1 VSQQAWLFSYG
12 TLRQASVQRAL
23 FGREVESAEDV
34 LTGFIVDTVTIT
46 DPAVIAQSGSD
57 RHPILRRT
65 AQGDEVRGAALA
77 LTTAELEAADRYE
90 ADDYVR
96 IAVVLGSG
104 RAAFVYVERDAY
116 VERGGAGK

>member
-1 VSQQAWLFSYG
+1 MSRQTWLFSYG

-23 FGREVESAEDV
+23 FGREVESVGEV
-34 LTGFIVDTVTIT
+34 LTGFIVDTITIT
-46 DPAVIAQSGSD
+46 DPSVIEQSGSD
-57 RHPILRRT
+57 RHPILRRA
-65 AQGDEVRGAALA
+65 AQGEEVHGAALA

-104 RAAFVYVERDAY
+104 RAAFVYVER
-116 VERGGAGK
+116 GGAGR